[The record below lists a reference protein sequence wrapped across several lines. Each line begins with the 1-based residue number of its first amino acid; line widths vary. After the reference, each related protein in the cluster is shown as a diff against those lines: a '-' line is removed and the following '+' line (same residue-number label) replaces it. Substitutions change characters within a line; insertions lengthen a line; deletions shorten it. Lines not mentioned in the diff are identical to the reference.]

1 MSVTDHKAKIRA
13 LLFPVQQLRSKR
25 LYADFC
31 VMRDEEKTR
40 RLFTD
45 SVGHLQ
51 LDVQIDMK
59 WSKQSKAEVLH
70 LLRLSKVTFLHPL
83 TSTTTLA
90 VRIHISNTF

>member
-25 LYADFC
+25 LYADFY
-31 VMRDEEKTR
+31 VMRDEEKSR

-51 LDVQIDMK
+51 LDVQIDIK

-70 LLRLSKVTFLHPL
+70 LLSKVTFLHPL